1 MLRPENSSEAG
12 RKKPFGNLNMGA
24 KKSWRMKSGWK
35 KIWICQNNLK
45 KKTFLCCHKTQKSS
59 IVTSVFKPCTKLC
72 TGLCTGIVRSPPSI
86 KCWVVSGP
94 ANREEM
100 SKRCGYASA
109 DGPFTHLLIKST
121 ILGPETQSFA
131 HGAYFSWFKF
141 MIQHLKLIKKWLDS
155 SISFLAGGLEH
166 FFSIYLEES
175 SQLINI
181 FQRGWNHQLAFFG
194 ESLLDFG
201 CLDASQ
207 AQRCPRL
214 GRVHH
219 DPYRFPAFWCG
230 TSPAHGP
237 HMSMKENCNM
247 PKNFGWKYGK
257 TLKSSGMSSFYLLK
271 CRKLGSVS
279 HFQTHLCHIS
289 D

>member
-1 MLRPENSSEAG
+1 MVTIATASSPCWGQKILLKRGGKSPSATSTWVQKNPEEWSLGGKKSESVKTM
-12 RKKPFGNLNMGA
+12 KKP
-24 KKSWRMKSGWK
+24 
-35 KIWICQNNLK
+35 
-45 KKTFLCCHKTQKSS
+45 FLCCHKTRKSS

-166 FFSIYLEES
+166 FFFH
-175 SQLINI
+175 I
-181 FQRGWNHQLAFFG
+181 F
-194 ESLLDFG
+194 
-201 CLDASQ
+201 
-207 AQRCPRL
+207 
-214 GRVHH
+214 GRIIPT
-219 DPYRFPAFWCG
+219 D
-230 TSPAHGP
+230 
-237 HMSMKENCNM
+237 
-247 PKNFGWKYGK
+247 
-257 TLKSSGMSSFYLLK
+257 
-271 CRKLGSVS
+271 
-279 HFQTHLCHIS
+279 
-289 D
+289 